1 MIYFVRHGQTEYNLK
16 KLYMGSLDIP
26 LNSKG
31 VSQAEKFAVT
41 ARELNIELIVS
52 SDLIRAKETAQI
64 ISNHIKKPIIYNSLL
79 RERSLGKLEGT
90 PKENNININ
99 SFDIEND
106 DAFKQRIYLSLLF
119 IDGIVDHQNILI
131 VSHSHVFKA
140 ISQNS
145 LFLTDKK
152 TISNCEYSRISR
164 L

>member
-1 MIYFVRHGQTEYNLK
+1 MLLSVSKLSKSYDK
-16 KLYMGSLDIP
+16 KYAIKDI
-26 LNSKG
+26 N
-31 VSQAEKFAVT
+31 F
-41 ARELNIELIVS
+41 N
-52 SDLIRAKETAQI
+52 
-64 ISNHIKKPIIYNSLL
+64 IKKGEIVGLVGENGA
-79 RERSLGKLEGT
+79 GKTSTIKSILKLIFHDTGVTKFE
-90 PKENNININ
+90 KEEYSNF
-99 SFDIEND
+99 FDIEND
-106 DAFKQRIYLSLLF
+106 YAFKQRIYLSLLF

>member
-26 LNSKG
+26 LNPTG
-31 VSQAEKFAVT
+31 VSQAEKFAII
-41 ARELNIELIVS
+41 AKDLNIDLIVS

-64 ISNHIKKPIIYNSLL
+64 ISNYIKKPIIYNSLL
-79 RERSLGKLEGT
+79 RERSLAKLEGR

-99 SFDIEND
+99 LFDIEND
-106 DAFKQRIYLSLLF
+106 YDFKQRIYLSLFF
-119 IDGIVDHQNILI
+119 IEGIVDHSNILI

-145 LFLTDKK
+145 LFATDKRI
-152 TISNCEYSRISR
+152 ISNCEYSRVSK